1 VQESDNNSNS
11 LAIYNVTH
19 KLAKNEQKHENNLK
33 LHIWKTEV
41 YNVYVQVNALKWWAN
56 LIYVLYNQTER
67 KQIQNIQ
74 FHLYTYCLQ
83 QKNSNCNLPRQA
95 SYVSTVDS

>member
-41 YNVYVQVNALKWWAN
+41 YNVYVQVNALKWW
-56 LIYVLYNQTER
+56 
-67 KQIQNIQ
+67 
-74 FHLYTYCLQ
+74 
-83 QKNSNCNLPRQA
+83 
-95 SYVSTVDS
+95 